1 MTKMFYSFDDGR
13 LYYLDNHYTVD
24 ILMHEKH
31 TQNGVLIYAD
41 YDKLELVE
49 YNNGN
54 EVEFDTRFLISLDNG
69 IAVLRKSHIIGNK
82 PKTYLAISKSKA
94 MHAENHV
101 NPIESVGG
109 M

>member
-13 LYYLDNHYTVD
+13 LYYLDNNYNLDH
-24 ILMHEKH
+24 LMFEKH

-54 EVEFDTRFLISLDNG
+54 EVEFDTRFLISMDNG
-69 IAVLRKSHIIGNK
+69 TAVLRKSHIIGNK
-82 PKTYLAISKSKA
+82 PKTYLTVINSEA
-94 MHAENHV
+94 MNAENHV
-101 NPIESVGG
+101 NPIESNGG

>member
-1 MTKMFYSFDDGR
+1 MTKIFYSFDNGA
-13 LYYLDNHYTVD
+13 LYYLNDHYSLD
-24 ILMHEKH
+24 SLMHEKC

-69 IAVLRKSHIIGNK
+69 TAVLRKSHIIGNK
-82 PKTYLAISKSKA
+82 PKTYLTISMSKA
-94 MHAENHV
+94 MDAENYV
-101 NPIESVGG
+101 NPIESIGG